1 MLPDRILP
9 RLIRNGRLTVEANEW
24 SITMSDFSAKKVLVV
39 VSNRGVEQD
48 ELKDPVQKLRQA
60 GAEVTIAAPETGQ
73 VQTLIGDWDLGAS
86 FEVDATLAE
95 VGEEDFDLLLI
106 PGGTL
111 NADNLRLDNDAQR
124 IVKSFA
130 ATGRP
135 VASICHGP
143 WLLVETGLVKNK
155 TLTSYASIKTDVIN
169 AGGTWKDEQVF
180 RCPAENFVL
189 ITSRNPGDLEAFN
202 TAIAQELSA

>member
-1 MLPDRILP
+1 
-9 RLIRNGRLTVEANEW
+9 
-24 SITMSDFSAKKVLVV
+24 MSDLSGKKVLVV

-73 VQTLIGDWDLGAS
+73 VQSLVGDWDLGEV

-111 NADNLRLDNDAQR
+111 NADNLRLDGDAQR
-124 IVKSFA
+124 IVKTFA
-130 ATGRP
+130 ATSRP

-155 TLTSYASIKTDVIN
+155 TLTSYTSIKTDVIN

-180 RCPAENFVL
+180 RCTAENFVL

>member
-1 MLPDRILP
+1 MLAMEFNERSM
-9 RLIRNGRLTVEANEW
+9 TV
-24 SITMSDFSAKKVLVV
+24 SHLSGKKVLVV

-48 ELKDPVQKLRQA
+48 ELKDPVHKLRA
-60 GAEVTIAAPETGQ
+60 HGAKITIAAPEAGQ
-73 VQTLIGDWDLGAS
+73 VRSLVGDWDLGEV
-86 FEVDATLAE
+86 FEADETLADVQE
-95 VGEEDFDLLLI
+95 ADYDLLLV

-111 NADNLRLDNDAQR
+111 NADNLRLDAEAQR

-130 ATGRP
+130 ASGRP
-135 VASICHGP
+135 IASICHGP

-155 TLTSYASIKTDVIN
+155 TLTSYKSIKADVIN

-189 ITSRNPGDLEAFN
+189 ITSRNPGDLPAFTEAV
-202 TAIAQELSA
+202 AQELSI

>member
-1 MLPDRILP
+1 
-9 RLIRNGRLTVEANEW
+9 
-24 SITMSDFSAKKVLVV
+24 MSHLSGKKVLVV

-48 ELKDPVQKLRQA
+48 ELKDPVHKLRA
-60 GAEVTIAAPETGQ
+60 HGAKITIAAPEAGQ
-73 VQTLIGDWDLGAS
+73 VRSLVGDWDLGEV
-86 FEVDATLAE
+86 FEADETLADVQE
-95 VGEEDFDLLLI
+95 ADYDLLLV

-111 NADNLRLDNDAQR
+111 NADNLRLDAEAQR

-130 ATGRP
+130 ASGRP
-135 VASICHGP
+135 IASICHGP

-155 TLTSYASIKTDVIN
+155 TLTSYKSIKADVIN

-189 ITSRNPGDLEAFN
+189 ITSRNPGDLPAFTEAV
-202 TAIAQELSA
+202 AQELSI